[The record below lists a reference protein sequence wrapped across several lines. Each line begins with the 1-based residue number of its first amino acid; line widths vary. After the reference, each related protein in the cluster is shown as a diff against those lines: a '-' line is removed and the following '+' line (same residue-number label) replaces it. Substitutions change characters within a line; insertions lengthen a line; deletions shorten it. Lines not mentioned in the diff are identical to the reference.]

1 MRFLTVNEFQNLKVY
16 ELDDITYRRI
26 ERAFIKVLG
35 YQIGKLILTK
45 YMNKTIAQLS
55 AQSWVDI
62 MSELTIL

>member
-1 MRFLTVNEFQNLKVY
+1 MRFLTVDEFQSLKVY
-16 ELDDITYRRI
+16 ELDDVTYRRI